1 MIKVILKKNFD
12 LYGKDIVCS
21 AVSSIVITSV
31 NAIIRLESDSISY
44 DNSHGINISIL
55 KHNKVTDC
63 LIENMVSLLFDLEKQ
78 YKKNIIISEEAFYM
92 MKFLELNIQLFAHKK
107 GQGST
112 KNGRD
117 SISKRLGAKA
127 ADGEY
132 VSGGS
137 IIYRQRGTKIFPGNN
152 VGIGS
157 DDTLYAKVSGYVKFE
172 RVGKDK
178 KQASVYPEI

>member
-1 MIKVILKKNFD
+1 MLK
-12 LYGKDIVCS
+12 LM
-21 AVSSIVITSV
+21 
-31 NAIIRLESDSISY
+31 
-44 DNSHGINISIL
+44 H
-55 KHNKVTDC
+55 
-63 LIENMVSLLFDLEKQ
+63 
-78 YKKNIIISEEAFYM
+78 
-92 MKFLELNIQLFAHKK
+92 LNIQLFAHKK

-137 IIYRQRGTKIFPGNN
+137 ILYRQRGTKVYPGNN

-157 DDTLYAKVSGYVKFE
+157 DDTLYAKVAGYVKFE

-178 KQASVYPEI
+178 KQVSIYEEKVSA